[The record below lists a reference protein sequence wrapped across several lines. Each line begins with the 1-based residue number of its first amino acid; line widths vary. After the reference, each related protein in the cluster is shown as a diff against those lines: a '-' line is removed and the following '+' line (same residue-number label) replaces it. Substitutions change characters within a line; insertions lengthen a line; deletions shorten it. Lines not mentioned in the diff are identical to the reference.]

1 MMFAGLDLWFW
12 ICAVLGTASFLI
24 CLARFVRGAEPDD
37 WSQGSVLVLE
47 LFLVIYLVGSIIMQL
62 LTDGPSGDWLEYY
75 GYLITAMIIPVGT
88 FFWSLSERT
97 RWSTLVLGLT
107 GPVLIVMVHRMNM
120 LWYYY

>member
-1 MMFAGLDLWFW
+1 MILGLDLWFW
-12 ICAVLGTASFLI
+12 LCLLLGSLSFIL
-24 CLARFVRGAEPDD
+24 CLVQFLRGFAPDD
-37 WSQGSVLVLE
+37 YTQGSVIVLE
-47 LFLVIYLVGSIIMQL
+47 AFLVVYLVGSIIMQAV
-62 LTDGPSGDWLEYY
+62 TEGPSGDWLEYY

-88 FFWSLSERT
+88 FIWSLMERS